1 MEVVVVPHDPA
12 WSAKFSSEAI
22 RLSRALG
29 ATAIAIHH
37 IGSTSIAGIY
47 AKPVVDILVEVRS
60 MDDADASRDVIA
72 HLGYEVMGEFG
83 IPGRRYYRKNTPHG
97 VREFHVHAFATGSA
111 HIDRHIALRDFMR
124 AHSHFAAAYSELKR
138 HLAHVHPNSIDDYM
152 DGKDAFIKNMERRA
166 LQWWRPE

>member
-1 MEVVVVPHDPA
+1 MEVIVVPHDPA
-12 WSAKFSSEAI
+12 WSAKFSSEAF

-47 AKPVVDILVEVRS
+47 AKPVVDILVEVQS
-60 MDDADASRDVIA
+60 IEDADASRDVIE

-83 IPGRRYYRKNTPHG
+83 ISGRRYYRKNTQHG
-97 VREFHVHAFATGSA
+97 AREFQVHAFATGSA
-111 HIDRHIALRDFMR
+111 HIYRHIALRDFMR
-124 AHSHFAAAYSELKR
+124 AHGHFAAAYSDLKR
-138 HLAHVHPNSIDDYM
+138 HLARVHPNSIDDYM
-152 DGKDAFIKNMERRA
+152 DGKDAFIKDMERRA